1 MIRKT
6 ILSASLLML
15 AIVVFAGNN
24 TYNFLTG
31 TYTLGTGS
39 KGIYSFTI
47 NMTNGRSDTKVVAA
61 NAENPSYLSY
71 SPDRKFVY
79 AVNEQGDNSTVSAY
93 RVDAA
98 SGQLI
103 PLNKTSSGGADP
115 CFVSVTDS
123 HVAIANYSGGSIA
136 LFGRNPDGS
145 LTGVRQLIQHT
156 GKSVLADR
164 QGEPHVHQTLFTP
177 DGRYLLCNDLGTDY
191 LTVYAYHPASGG
203 NVLVAMDSLRLK
215 AGSGPRHMAFGRDG
229 KIVYVIQEIDGTLST
244 LSFGGGKLKL
254 ISETSVVRRKKVT
267 TGAADIHLS
276 PDGRFLYAT
285 NRGTANDITCFAI
298 APGGK
303 LRYVGQYSVKGAG
316 PRNFAVTRDGKYILV
331 ANQTTG
337 QIVVF
342 RRNIKTGNLT
352 DTGFRIDIPAPVC
365 LVER

>member
-6 ILSASLLML
+6 LLSVGLFML
-15 AIVVFAGNN
+15 AIAIFAGNN
-24 TYNFLTG
+24 TYNFLAG
-31 TYTLGTGS
+31 TYTSGTGS

-47 NMTNGRSDTKVVAA
+47 NTTNGESDVKVAA
-61 NAENPSYLSY
+61 ADAENPSYLSY

-103 PLNKTSSGGADP
+103 LLNKTSSEGADP
-115 CFVSVTDS
+115 CFVSVTDR
-123 HVAIANYSGGSIA
+123 HVAIANYSGGSIG
-136 LFGRNPDGS
+136 LFGRNTDGS
-145 LTGVRQLIQHT
+145 LTAIRQLIQHK
-156 GKSVLADR
+156 GKSICADR

-191 LTVYAYHPASGG
+191 LTAYAYRPSADG
-203 NVLVAMDSLRLK
+203 NVLMAVDSLRLK
-215 AGSGPRHMAFGRDG
+215 AGSGPRHMAFGKAG

-244 LSFGGGKLKL
+244 LSFDGGKLKL
-254 ISETSVVRRKKVT
+254 ISETSVVKRKSVT

-285 NRGTANDITCFAI
+285 NRGTANDITCFAV
-298 APGGK
+298 ATGGK
-303 LRYVGQYSVKGAG
+303 LRYVAQYSVKGTG

-331 ANQTTG
+331 ANQTSG

-342 RRNIKTGNLT
+342 SRNIKTGKLT
-352 DTGFRIDIPAPVC
+352 DTRFRVNIPAPVC